1 MLGSLY
7 QSYRSACLLTGEYIR
22 STTDFYGSLEKIGF
36 TNLANA
42 IVLSAVKDYRD
53 ALKRLKKKPNNKLAA
68 DERDDIERFFRS
80 GYFTILTEIDPEYLI
95 DRLNKEV

>member
-1 MLGSLY
+1 MRSEDPY
-7 QSYRSACLLTGEYIR
+7 Q
-22 STTDFYGSLEKIGF
+22 
-36 TNLANA
+36 NLANA

-53 ALKRLKKKPNNKLAA
+53 ALKKLKKKQNNKLAA

-95 DRLNKEV
+95 DRLNKEVFG

>member
-1 MLGSLY
+1 MRSEDPY
-7 QSYRSACLLTGEYIR
+7 Q
-22 STTDFYGSLEKIGF
+22 
-36 TNLANA
+36 NLANA

-53 ALKRLKKKPNNKLAA
+53 ALKRLNKKPNNKLAA

-95 DRLNKEV
+95 DRLNKEVFG

>member
-1 MLGSLY
+1 MRSENQDPY
-7 QSYRSACLLTGEYIR
+7 Q
-22 STTDFYGSLEKIGF
+22 
-36 TNLANA
+36 NLANA

-53 ALKRLKKKPNNKLAA
+53 ALKRLNKKPNNKLAA

-95 DRLNKEV
+95 DRLNKEVFG